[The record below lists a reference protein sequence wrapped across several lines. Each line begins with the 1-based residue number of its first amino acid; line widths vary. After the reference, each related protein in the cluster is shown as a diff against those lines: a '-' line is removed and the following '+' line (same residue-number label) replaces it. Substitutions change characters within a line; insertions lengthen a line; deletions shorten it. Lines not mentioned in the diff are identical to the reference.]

1 MPTFATLPDLQ
12 LVLKAGPDGNQV
24 ISDPDGLRPPLD
36 VIPPVSD
43 LVSTGTG
50 PSSMTVAWSYVNE
63 DKHDGFRTEVQIA
76 GGSWQAGATLGPA
89 TRGWAASGL
98 PASTSV
104 SIRVIA
110 YNDTYESAP
119 VSVTDMTKEAQ
130 DWQLPAGHF
139 HPSEIPIEIIG
150 PRPDNERTFRSRYN
164 WAHPGMQYAVPI
176 AVLGGSYPHYYEIVA
191 VDGPASLASA
201 TIGGQRQYGVGVE
214 WYETQDWE
222 DYGTLRWTPVAGDE
236 GQDFSFTIRVTGQDG
251 LSAEVTFRGQVNS
264 AQFVFVDSNG
274 APGGDGTVGSPFLDF
289 DDLWTGPED
298 TSFDGKIIVFREG
311 IYDPGK
317 SPVLNLQNNL
327 HLPCVFIGWPGEGK
341 WVMEQGKNVNL
352 QWSVGRPDLW
362 LSDCYVDGNTDD
374 TDNNWFWK
382 ATWWSS
388 TDSISQSRMT
398 IWNNT
403 LYNNQ
408 GSYDAPGDGNG
419 GWFSFL
425 SPRYAPPYERRQ
437 HFLLIKNVFDTGYPT
452 TSPNSNFGSCCDFY
466 GTARGV
472 IEHNVVKNWNIY
484 NPFWLKYQDTWW
496 SIRANCLWGNVN
508 AAFKGH
514 QSQYVP
520 VDGGNVPDKGGYNEY
535 CWNFALTTDDKMQI
549 NFSDE
554 NEGRPPYPASP
565 QYAYRNTLVSTNTNR
580 FVAGGDIY
588 NSYDNPPTVN
598 NDVRLID
605 NVVVV
610 SFGSAKATGPWT
622 IRWSSSPQ
630 PAGGYTHGDEEGKQ
644 YLPNGV
650 LRGTLWVT
658 NGTGV
663 SRETGRLEGNW
674 VEYRG
679 QRGAYVE

>member
-1 MPTFATLPDLQ
+1 
-12 LVLKAGPDGNQV
+12 
-24 ISDPDGLRPPLD
+24 
-36 VIPPVSD
+36 
-43 LVSTGTG
+43 
-50 PSSMTVAWSYVNE
+50 MTVAWSYVNE

-222 DYGTLRWTPVAGDE
+222 DYGTLRWTPAAEDE
-236 GQDFSFTIRVTGQDG
+236 GQDFEFTIRVTGQDG
-251 LSAEVTFRGQVNS
+251 LSAEVTFSGQVNS

-289 DDLWTGPED
+289 DDLWTDNTD
-298 TSFDGKIIVFREG
+298 TRFDGKIIVFREG

-317 SPVLNLQNNL
+317 APTRNLQNNL

-341 WVMEQGKNVNL
+341 WVMEQGKNDNIP
-352 QWSVGRPDLW
+352 WNAGRPDLW
-362 LSDCYVDGNTDD
+362 LSDCYVDGCTSTGNLNYFFRVTFWNVDD
-374 TDNNWFWK
+374 
-382 ATWWSS
+382 S
-388 TDSISQSRMT
+388 TSQSRAT

-403 LYNNQ
+403 LYNFQ
-408 GSYDAPGDGNG
+408 GALAKTGDSNS
-419 GWFSFL
+419 GWFIFL
-425 SPRYAPPYERRQ
+425 SPRYGPTFERRQ
-437 HFLLIKNVFDTGYPT
+437 HHAYLKNVFDTGYPT
-452 TSPNSNFGSCCDFY
+452 TSPGDNYGSCIEHY
-466 GTARGV
+466 GTARSV

-484 NPFWLKYQDTWW
+484 NPWWLKVQNTWW
-496 SIRANCLWGNVN
+496 SMRANCSWENNVN
-508 AAFKGH
+508 A
-514 QSQYVP
+514 QTTSQQTTYTP
-520 VDGGNVPDKGGYNEY
+520 VDGVYVDKGGYTEY
-535 CWNFALTTDDKMQI
+535 CWNYVLSENNQVKLVCVDK
-549 NFSDE
+549 NDK
-554 NEGRPPYPASP
+554 NYGVANP
-565 QYAYRNTLVSTNTNR
+565 QYMYRNTQISTSTKVGK
-580 FVAGGDIY
+580 FSSGDLY
-588 NSYDNPPTVN
+588 NSSENPPTY
-598 NDVRLID
+598 D
-605 NVVVV
+605 NILRVFDTVGC
-610 SFGSAKATGPWT
+610 GSYRTSSATGPWT

-630 PAGGYTHGDEEGKQ
+630 PPGSSPHGDTQALEWA
-644 YLPNGV
+644 PNGV
-650 LRGTLWVT
+650 FSGTLFGNGVT
-658 NGTGV
+658 VDVDLT
-663 SRETGRLEGNW
+663 SGRLQGTW

>member
-89 TRGWAASGL
+89 ARGWAASGL

-110 YNDTYESAP
+110 YNETYESDA
-119 VSVTDMTKEAQ
+119 VSVTDTTKEAQ
-130 DWQLPAGHF
+130 DWQLPAGHY

-150 PRPDNERTFRSRYN
+150 PRPDNERTHRSRYN

-222 DYGTLRWTPVAGDE
+222 DYGTLRWTPAAGDE

-251 LSAEVTFRGQVNS
+251 LSAEVTFSGQVNS

-289 DDLWTGPED
+289 DDLWTDNTD
-298 TSFDGKIIVFREG
+298 TRFDGKIIVFREG

-317 SPVLNLQNNL
+317 ASVLNLQNNL
-327 HLPCVFIGWPGEGK
+327 NLPCVFIGWPGEGK

-382 ATWWSS
+382 VSWWN
-388 TDSISQSRMT
+388 ISDGNSHSRCT
-398 IWNNT
+398 IWNNV
-403 LYNNQ
+403 LYNHQ
-408 GSYDAPGDGNG
+408 GSYSAPGDGNG

-425 SPRYAPPYERRQ
+425 SPRWTEDGYETRVHYAI
-437 HFLLIKNVFDTGYPT
+437 IKNVFDTGYPT
-452 TSPNSNFGSCCDFY
+452 TSTGRNYGSCVDFY
-466 GTARGV
+466 GTTRSILEHNVIRNWNVATPIWMKLHDQWWSVRANSLWENNETAEIICNQISQYSVPPAPKGGYTEV
-472 IEHNVVKNWNIY
+472 CWNFRSAKDLIVLFSDENQKTVAPANPQYLYRNTNYYIGTSGFYNGGYLYSSPDAVPIEHNVLRV
-484 NPFWLKYQDTWW
+484 FD
-496 SIRANCLWGNVN
+496 NV
-508 AAFKGH
+508 H
-514 QSQYVP
+514 V
-520 VDGGNVPDKGGYNEY
+520 
-535 CWNFALTTDDKMQI
+535 
-549 NFSDE
+549 
-554 NEGRPPYPASP
+554 
-565 QYAYRNTLVSTNTNR
+565 
-580 FVAGGDIY
+580 
-588 NSYDNPPTVN
+588 TVN
-598 NDVRLID
+598 RI
-605 NVVVV
+605 
-610 SFGSAKATGPWT
+610 SGTGPWAIGYGNGPRPT
-622 IRWSSSPQ
+622 GSSR
-630 PAGGYTHGDEEGKQ
+630 HGDAQAMEWA
-644 YLPNGV
+644 LNGV
-650 LRGTLWVT
+650 FEGTLMNDR
-658 NGTGV
+658 NGGIDFT
-663 SRETGRLEGNW
+663 TGRLEGDW